1 MQQDFEQALQTAFR
15 EYAAFYK
22 ARGFM
27 RRLGYGKRPAIVNV
41 DLAKAWTTKGSAFAC
56 DGMETIIPATQR
68 LIAAGRALSLPI
80 VFTTCAYDIVDGPFA
95 DTGLWG
101 KKIPLEHLKAGSPL
115 CEIDDRLERR
125 DDELL
130 VVKKRASA
138 FQGTDLAGY
147 LTSLG
152 VDTVILTGVTLS
164 SCVRLSCEDALWNG
178 FRPIVVRECVGD
190 RIAGAVEWNLFDID
204 AKFGDVE
211 PLEGVLAYLD
221 SLSPAEAR

>member
-1 MQQDFEQALQTAFR
+1 MDRDFEAALRTAFQ
-15 EYAAFYK
+15 EYAEFYK
-22 ARGFM
+22 GRGFM
-27 RRLGYGKRPAIVNV
+27 RRLGFGARPAIVNV
-41 DLAKAWTTKGSAFAC
+41 DLAKAWTTAGSAFAC
-56 DGMETIIPATQR
+56 DGMETIIPATQT
-68 LIAAGRALSLPI
+68 LIAAGRALGIPI
-80 VFTTCAYDIVDGPFA
+80 VFTTCAYDIVEGPFA

-130 VVKKRASA
+130 IVKKRASA
-138 FQGTDLAGY
+138 FQGTDLAGH

-164 SCVRLSCEDALWNG
+164 SCVRLSCEDALWAG

-211 PLEGVLAYLD
+211 SLDTVLTYFSHL
-221 SLSPAEAR
+221 PARNV

>member
-1 MQQDFEQALQTAFR
+1 MDRDFEAALRTAFK
-15 EYAAFYK
+15 EYSEFYK
-22 ARGFM
+22 SRGFM
-27 RRLGYGKRPAIVNV
+27 RRLGFGGRPAIVNV
-41 DLAKAWTTKGSAFAC
+41 DLAKAWTTEGSPFAC
-56 DGMETIIPATQR
+56 NGMETIIPATQK
-68 LIAAGRALSLPI
+68 LIAAGRVLGLPI
-80 VFTTCAYDIVDGPFA
+80 VFTTCAYDIVEGPFA

-125 DDELL
+125 ADELL
-130 VVKKRASA
+130 IVKKRASA
-138 FQGTDLAGY
+138 FEGTDLAGY

-164 SCVRLSCEDALWNG
+164 SCVRISCEDALWAG

-211 PLEGVLAYLD
+211 SLETVLTYFSHLPLRNV
-221 SLSPAEAR
+221 

>member
-1 MQQDFEQALQTAFR
+1 MDRDFEAALRTAFK
-15 EYAAFYK
+15 EYSEFYRG
-22 ARGFM
+22 RGFM
-27 RRLGYGKRPAIVNV
+27 RRLGFGARPAIVNV
-41 DLAKAWTTKGSAFAC
+41 DLAKAWTTPGSAFAC
-56 DGMETIIPATQR
+56 DGMDTIIPATQK
-68 LIAAGRALSLPI
+68 LIAAGRALGLPI
-80 VFTTCAYDIVDGPFA
+80 VFTTCAYDIVEGPFA

-130 VVKKRASA
+130 IVKKRASA

-164 SCVRLSCEDALWNG
+164 SCVRLSCEDALWAG

-211 PLEGVLAYLD
+211 SLETVLTYFSHL
-221 SLSPAEAR
+221 PTRNV

>member
-1 MQQDFEQALQTAFR
+1 MDRDFEAALQTAFQ
-15 EYAAFYK
+15 EYSKFYK
-22 ARGFM
+22 GRGFM
-27 RRLGYGKRPAIVNV
+27 RRLGFGARPAIINV
-41 DLAKAWTTKGSAFAC
+41 DLAKAWTTAGSPFAC
-56 DGMETIIPATQR
+56 DGMETIIPSTQK
-68 LIAAGRALSLPI
+68 LIAAGRALGLPI
-80 VFTTCAYDIVDGPFA
+80 VFTTCAYDIVEGPFA

-115 CEIDDRLERR
+115 CEIDDRLERQ

-130 VVKKRASA
+130 IVKKRASA
-138 FQGTDLAGY
+138 FQGTDLAGH

-152 VDTVILTGVTLS
+152 IDTVILTGVTLS
-164 SCVRLSCEDALWNG
+164 SCVRLSCEDALWAG

-211 PLEGVLAYLD
+211 SLDTVLTYFSHL
-221 SLSPAEAR
+221 PTRNV

>member
-1 MQQDFEQALQTAFR
+1 MDRDFEAALRTAFK
-15 EYAAFYK
+15 EYSEFYRG
-22 ARGFM
+22 RGFM
-27 RRLGYGKRPAIVNV
+27 RRLGFGARPAIVNV
-41 DLAKAWTTKGSAFAC
+41 DLAKAWTTEGSAFAC
-56 DGMETIIPATQR
+56 DGMDTIIPSTQK
-68 LIAAGRALSLPI
+68 LIAAGRALGLPI

-115 CEIDDRLERR
+115 CEIDDRLERH

-138 FQGTDLAGY
+138 FEGTDLAGY

-164 SCVRLSCEDALWNG
+164 SCVRISCEDALWAG

-211 PLEGVLAYLD
+211 SLDTVLTYFSHL
-221 SLSPAEAR
+221 PTRNV

>member
-1 MQQDFEQALQTAFR
+1 MDRDFEAALRTAFQ
-15 EYAAFYK
+15 EYAEFYK
-22 ARGFM
+22 GRGFM
-27 RRLGYGKRPAIVNV
+27 RRLGFGARPAIVNV
-41 DLAKAWTTKGSAFAC
+41 DLAKAWTTEGSAFAC
-56 DGMETIIPATQR
+56 NGMETIIPATQK
-68 LIAAGRALSLPI
+68 LIAAGRALGLPI
-80 VFTTCAYDIVDGPFA
+80 VFTTCAYDIVEGPFA

-130 VVKKRASA
+130 IVKKRASA
-138 FQGTDLAGY
+138 FQGTDLAGH

-164 SCVRLSCEDALWNG
+164 SCVRLSCEDALWAG

-211 PLEGVLAYLD
+211 NLDTVLTYFSHL
-221 SLSPAEAR
+221 PARNV

>member
-1 MQQDFEQALQTAFR
+1 MDRDFEAALRTAFK
-15 EYAAFYK
+15 EYSEFYRG
-22 ARGFM
+22 RGFM
-27 RRLGYGKRPAIVNV
+27 RRLGFGARPAIVNV
-41 DLAKAWTTKGSAFAC
+41 DLAKAWTTEGSAFAC
-56 DGMETIIPATQR
+56 DGMDTIIPSTQK
-68 LIAAGRALSLPI
+68 LIAAGRALGLPI

-138 FQGTDLAGY
+138 FEGTDLAGY

-164 SCVRLSCEDALWNG
+164 SCVRISCEDALWAG

-211 PLEGVLAYLD
+211 SLETVLTYFSHL
-221 SLSPAEAR
+221 PTRNV

>member
-1 MQQDFEQALQTAFR
+1 MDRDFEAALRTAFK
-15 EYAAFYK
+15 EYSEFYRG
-22 ARGFM
+22 RGFM
-27 RRLGYGKRPAIVNV
+27 RRLGFGARPAIVNV
-41 DLAKAWTTKGSAFAC
+41 DLAKAWTTEGSAFAC
-56 DGMETIIPATQR
+56 DGMETIIPSTQK
-68 LIAAGRALSLPI
+68 LIAAGRALGLPI

-138 FQGTDLAGY
+138 FEGTDLAGY

-164 SCVRLSCEDALWNG
+164 SCVRISCEDALWAG

-211 PLEGVLAYLD
+211 SLETVLTYFSHL
-221 SLSPAEAR
+221 PTRNV

>member
-1 MQQDFEQALQTAFR
+1 MDRDFEAALKTAFK
-15 EYAAFYK
+15 EYSEFYK
-22 ARGFM
+22 GRGFM
-27 RRLGYGKRPAIVNV
+27 RRLGFGGRPAIVNV
-41 DLAKAWTTKGSAFAC
+41 DLAKAWTTEGSAFAC
-56 DGMETIIPATQR
+56 DGMDTIIPATQK
-68 LIAAGRALSLPI
+68 LIAAGRALGLPI
-80 VFTTCAYDIVDGPFA
+80 VFTTCAYDIVEGPFA

-130 VVKKRASA
+130 IVKKRASA
-138 FQGTDLAGY
+138 FEGTDLAGY

-164 SCVRLSCEDALWNG
+164 SCVRISCEDALWAG

-211 PLEGVLAYLD
+211 SLETVLAYFSHL
-221 SLSPAEAR
+221 PTRNV

>member
-1 MQQDFEQALQTAFR
+1 MDRDFEAALRTAFK
-15 EYAAFYK
+15 EYSEFYRG
-22 ARGFM
+22 RGFM
-27 RRLGYGKRPAIVNV
+27 RRLGFGARPAIVNV
-41 DLAKAWTTKGSAFAC
+41 DLAKAWTTEGSAFAC
-56 DGMETIIPATQR
+56 DGMDTIIPATQK
-68 LIAAGRALSLPI
+68 LIAAGRALGLPI

-101 KKIPLEHLKAGSPL
+101 RKIPLEHLKAGSPL

-138 FQGTDLAGY
+138 FEGTDLAGY

-164 SCVRLSCEDALWNG
+164 SCVRISCEDALWAG

-211 PLEGVLAYLD
+211 SLETVLTYFSHL
-221 SLSPAEAR
+221 PTRNV

>member
-1 MQQDFEQALQTAFR
+1 MDRDFEAALRTAFK
-15 EYAAFYK
+15 EYSEFYRG
-22 ARGFM
+22 RGFM
-27 RRLGYGKRPAIVNV
+27 RRLGFGARPAIVNV
-41 DLAKAWTTKGSAFAC
+41 DLAKAWTTPGSAFAC
-56 DGMETIIPATQR
+56 DGMDTIIPATQK
-68 LIAAGRALSLPI
+68 LIAAGRALGLPI
-80 VFTTCAYDIVDGPFA
+80 VFTTCAYDIVEGPFA

-164 SCVRLSCEDALWNG
+164 SCVRLSCEDALWAG

-211 PLEGVLAYLD
+211 SLETVLTYFSHL
-221 SLSPAEAR
+221 PTRNV

>member
-1 MQQDFEQALQTAFR
+1 MDRDFEAALRTAFK
-15 EYAAFYK
+15 EYSEFYRG
-22 ARGFM
+22 RGFM
-27 RRLGYGKRPAIVNV
+27 RRLGFGARPAIVNV
-41 DLAKAWTTKGSAFAC
+41 DLAKAWTTEGSAFAC
-56 DGMETIIPATQR
+56 DGMETIIPATQK
-68 LIAAGRALSLPI
+68 LIAAGRALGLPI

-138 FQGTDLAGY
+138 FEGTDLAGY

-164 SCVRLSCEDALWNG
+164 SCVRISCEDALWAG

-211 PLEGVLAYLD
+211 SLETVLTYFSHL
-221 SLSPAEAR
+221 PTRNV

>member
-1 MQQDFEQALQTAFR
+1 MQQNFEEALQTAFR

-22 ARGFM
+22 GRGFM
-27 RRLGYGKRPAIVNV
+27 RRLGYGKRPAIINV
-41 DLAKAWTTKGSAFAC
+41 DLAKAWTTAGSPFAC
-56 DGMETIIPATQR
+56 NGMETIIPASQR
-68 LIAAGRALSLPI
+68 LNDAGRALGLPI
-80 VFTTCAYDIVDGPFA
+80 VFTTCAYDIVEGPFA

-115 CEIDDRLERR
+115 CEIDDRLERQ

-130 VVKKRASA
+130 IVKKRASA
-138 FQGTDLAGY
+138 FQGTDLAGH

-164 SCVRLSCEDALWNG
+164 SCVRLTCEDALWAG

-211 PLEGVLAYLD
+211 PLDGVLAYLAG
-221 SLSPAEAR
+221 LAPAGER